1 VIDRLGAIT
10 KGTANVEVQKW
21 AVKKNVM

>member
-1 VIDRLGAIT
+1 VIDRLSAIT

-21 AVKKNVM
+21 AVNVNVM

>member
-21 AVKKNVM
+21 AVRENVM